1 MIFFKI
7 FNFQIFFFFKDYI
20 FFFFICNS
28 VLNKNGFLK
37 FISFFIILKLKNYNF
52 KFKLID
58 LCTRKFIYDD
68 YYFVIILLYLLLT
81 IES

>member
-7 FNFQIFFFFKDYI
+7 FNFQIFFFLKITYY
-20 FFFFICNS
+20 FFFCNS
-28 VLNKNGFLK
+28 ILNKNRFLK
-37 FISFFIILKLKNYNF
+37 FISIFIIIKIKNYNF

-58 LCTRKFIYDD
+58 LCTRKFIYDY